1 MRAAVAGTLVM
12 IVGVMVGCGGPV
24 SQFADVA
31 EAKEKGHSLIVG
43 ELDQN
48 CHIAHIQVRQ
58 KGVAVTTIAV
68 EEGPAGSRHFSAA
81 VKPGE
86 VELRAR
92 VDQIDLGTDSER
104 RHELRV
110 RGYFTARLDVPPD
123 SVIYIGR
130 VYAVA
135 ARQAELADY
144 RPPLVRST
152 GRPYRVWVQAS
163 DDWANVGGAEAY
175 LRRYHADC
183 LDLFSTMQTNVRPTW
198 QAE

>member
-1 MRAAVAGTLVM
+1 MRAAVAGTLGV
-12 IVGVMVGCGGPV
+12 IVGMVVGCSGPV

-31 EAKEKGHSLIVG
+31 EARRNDQSLVVG

-48 CHIAHIQVRQ
+48 CHITHIQVRQ
-58 KGVAVTTIAV
+58 KGMAVATIAI
-68 EEGPAGSRHFSAA
+68 EEGADGGRRFSAA

-92 VDQIDLGTDSER
+92 VDQIDLGVDSER

-123 SVIYIGR
+123 SVTYIGR
-130 VYAVA
+130 IYTVA

-144 RPPLVRST
+144 RPPLHST

-163 DDWANVGGAEAY
+163 DDWANSGGAEAY
-175 LRRYHADC
+175 LRRHHPDC
-183 LDLFSTMQTNVRPTW
+183 LDLFSTVQAAVRPTW